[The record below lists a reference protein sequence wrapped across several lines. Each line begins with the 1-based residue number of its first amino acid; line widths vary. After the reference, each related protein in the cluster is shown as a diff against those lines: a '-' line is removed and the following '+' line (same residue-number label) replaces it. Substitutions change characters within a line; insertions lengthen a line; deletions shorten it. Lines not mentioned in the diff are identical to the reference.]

1 MLVNFK
7 QDNSPQHFVYSAI
20 MQKQRRINIDFNNAR
35 SRFSQRT
42 NEATLVV
49 GRKNGDDMSNSD
61 SYMKES
67 TNSLRIKNNDEKSIK
82 SSHLLNFGKRNEIK
96 GNVPKSQGKLDTS
109 PSNSEINNSS
119 GTFKPVTLT
128 VKFHESRTSPD
139 TVLVDSKLV
148 PGAKVGDV
156 GEVQCPFGSKKKFF
170 FKFKEFKKESTGTG
184 YDSKSIGVEKL
195 ASNDN
200 ESTTHDLANANG
212 NTGTLTSN
220 GLNTT
225 ESRTDPDF
233 VPPSNLDNTA
243 AHNLESTNSTSGI
256 ISILSGPIVT
266 TLDLKPRSQVLVRVR
281 AKELVQADTIEI
293 YVKDIHLSRGDMW
306 NISNAIV
313 DKCVHKNER
322 LSFINGSIRLSVSK
336 IYKNGHKFFSS
347 YIGKDTKVVFRSD
360 SARLIVF
367 IQISSE
373 MWHFEE
379 SGQQMFHKLV
389 NSFFPK
395 AFQKWK
401 DLGTHHLIT
410 IILFSSV
417 DLAGEKIRYLEGET
431 PPDKTDYYR
440 VVVDQVHI
448 LLWNEIMAT
457 LRLEFANFKRDI
469 YLHKNKHRDESHPQE
484 YLIQGSILP
493 SAKGSVLEAINLGMS
508 LVCDDF
514 KDSYLRQTT
523 NHFIMISPGTG
534 LFDVSYDML
543 IRTSKLMT
551 TVDST
556 VDIICLS
563 QPPLHIVPLVRYLD
577 NQNRLKHCI
586 PNWLDISFWSDS
598 SQAVH
603 QWLPK
608 CKIYE
613 LQMMGVM
620 ENELSTVTI
629 NDLDL
634 SNYRS
639 AVEAMESYD
648 QDVFVRTK
656 KDRKAASKVEK
667 SMAYNRLNEN
677 AKNRTIAIT
686 NHQNSMSAGIVDDVL
701 TPSELIITQNKSSPA
716 TCNAVGISTT
726 SKSNVSAFSS
736 LLSLS
741 KNTDVKTP
749 TFTAYNFVKKMISTP
764 ILKPSLSDA
773 ETKSLDTDNKGS
785 SDDLQTIDP
794 LTLSSS
800 SYISSELD
808 NSGKCPSNSARS
820 STSSAVTINRSSSSI
835 GQLSNPKI
843 MLESKKFARNK
854 RSSKSP
860 KKANKESARSRYLE
874 ERDSIL
880 NSYWT
885 NIENPSNTLT
895 AELLGKISYGRWR
908 FVFPPNVRRRAVKWI
923 SLSSPASLP
932 ILTTIFPTLTDFNQ
946 NYTFRIYDVLL
957 NQDIVNENQTSETLM
972 QSMISLRLSLGFQ
985 ICIGEKVE
993 KVEKH
998 RKPNGDSR
1006 MLIQFMN
1013 PGKFIGSR
1021 VYLSLGNEIHR
1032 ICCDFNSLIN
1042 VQVYKRITSTDE
1054 QLTLSNDKK
1063 YVEYIRT
1070 RYAEV
1075 YSPVTITNST
1085 NENLRNYNWN
1095 QLDQVLAGYDESIDK
1110 QKYHRMKFVV
1120 LPATVPENA
1129 FSLTNEKL
1137 TTEEIRLE
1145 GIRSLIMNIYKTRFR
1160 TNEEKKLNKRQEI
1173 SPEIYFYT
1181 GRLFDY
1187 LRNESNS
1194 LKKLYNTNS
1203 FIPDSILTS
1212 SNKGSFS
1219 KGQQFD
1225 KSIDPYKLVA
1235 ILQSHEGIP
1244 IIDRHWHLKFYRN
1257 CFLGMDLV
1265 DFLVE
1270 HFEDIETREEA
1281 VDYGNKLMSE
1291 KVFSHVVSTHNFLDG
1306 HYFYY
1311 LGKKFTENAAKLTK
1325 VDKESGS
1332 IEKDAKQEDG
1342 NRRRSTTAP
1351 DYRSQDPHNKAGDTN
1366 GELRQNKTV
1375 MLSKEVLCD
1384 LDPSGYSWQPEQI
1397 KVHYDIVHNPDHCF
1411 HLRIEWLN
1419 TTSKLIEDLINGW
1432 SKYCERYGLSLVEI
1446 PWEELFT
1453 LPIRNPLHSTIEI
1466 SLALNPWEDEEFRGL
1481 EKIYKKEKY
1490 YFHLYLLRKSSF
1502 MLDNRTANYFKNDD
1516 FDVVYSWGKP
1526 MFKYAQFI
1534 HSTGGYIAE
1543 LRNNGDFF
1551 LAPNNAHISR
1561 LNLNIGKLHNLGKS
1575 KAIYFDS
1582 QSVMLE
1588 FRSICTSKDKLRDIF
1603 REGVRSFEK
1612 DEGCEDFV

>member
-1 MLVNFK
+1 
-7 QDNSPQHFVYSAI
+7 
-20 MQKQRRINIDFNNAR
+20 MQKQRRINIDFTNAR

-49 GRKNGDDMSNSD
+49 GRKNGDDVISANSNNKTPNKSPRVGTIDDKLNKESDLNNAKKGTEINGTVLNNHGKSSD
-61 SYMKES
+61 SPNAE
-67 TNSLRIKNNDEKSIK
+67 NSN
-82 SSHLLNFGKRNEIK
+82 
-96 GNVPKSQGKLDTS
+96 
-109 PSNSEINNSS
+109 PSASY
-119 GTFKPVTLT
+119 KPVTLT

-139 TVLVDSKLV
+139 TVLIDAKLV
-148 PGAKVGDV
+148 PGAKVGDI
-156 GEVQCPFGSKKKFF
+156 GEVQCLLGSKKKFF
-170 FKFKEFKKESTGTG
+170 FKFKEFKRDTIGSTF
-184 YDSKSIGVEKL
+184 DSKSLGIEKL
-195 ASNDN
+195 PSNDN
-200 ESTTHDLANANG
+200 ELSTHDLG
-212 NTGTLTSN
+212 HTSGSTGTPAINPTSDFK
-220 GLNTT
+220 
-225 ESRTDPDF
+225 SDPDA
-233 VPPSNLDNTA
+233 NLSSSAENNTA
-243 AHNLESTNSTSGI
+243 QNVDSSNSANSI
-256 ISILSGPIVT
+256 VSILSGPIVA

-281 AKELVQADTIEI
+281 TKESVQADTVEL
-293 YVKDIHLSRGDMW
+293 YVKDIHLSRGNMW
-306 NISNAIV
+306 NISNLLV
-313 DKCVHKNER
+313 DRCIHKNEK

-336 IYKNGHKFFSS
+336 IYKNGLKFFSS
-347 YIGKDTKVVFRSD
+347 YIGKDTKIVFRSD

-401 DLGTHHLIT
+401 DLETHHLIT

-417 DLAGEKIRYLEGET
+417 DLEGEKIRYLEGET
-431 PPDKTDYYR
+431 PPNKTDYYR

-469 YLHKNKHRDESHPQE
+469 YLHKNKHIDENHPQE

-639 AVEAMESYD
+639 ALDAMESYD
-648 QDVFVRTK
+648 KDAFNSAVMK
-656 KDRKAASKVEK
+656 KDKKNGLRAKKIIG
-667 SMAYNRLNEN
+667 YNRSSESGTKNKTVTIINREN
-677 AKNRTIAIT
+677 SISVGSI
-686 NHQNSMSAGIVDDVL
+686 DDVL
-701 TPSELIITQNKSSPA
+701 KPSELIITQNKSSPA
-716 TCNAVGISTT
+716 TCNAVGVSTT

-749 TFTAYNFVKKMISTP
+749 TSTAYSFVKKMISTP
-764 ILKPSLSDA
+764 ILKPSLEDS
-773 ETKSLDTDNKGS
+773 EIKSASTDTSSNLDT
-785 SDDLQTIDP
+785 LQTIDP

-800 SYISSELD
+800 INSTGSEKYQ
-808 NSGKCPSNSARS
+808 NGSTRS
-820 STSSAVTINRSSSSI
+820 SASSTVPINKSGTSIS
-835 GQLSNPKI
+835 QLSNQNMVLRPKQYTG
-843 MLESKKFARNK
+843 SKRGGV
-854 RSSKSP
+854 KSP
-860 KKANKESARSRYLE
+860 KKVNKESNRAKYLE

-885 NIENPSNTLT
+885 NIENPSNSLT

-972 QSMISLRLSLGFQ
+972 QNMISLRLSLGFQ
-985 ICIGEKVE
+985 ICIGDKVE

-1013 PGKFIGSR
+1013 PGKYIGSR
-1021 VYLSLGNEIHR
+1021 IYLSLGNEIHR

-1054 QLTLSNDKK
+1054 QLTLSNDKQ

-1070 RYAEV
+1070 RYSEV

-1085 NENLRNYNWN
+1085 NENSRNYNWN
-1095 QLDQVLAGYDESIDK
+1095 QLDQILAGYDESIDK
-1110 QKYHRMKFVV
+1110 QKYHRMKFVI

-1145 GIRSLIMNIYKTRFR
+1145 GIRSLIMNIYKIRFR
-1160 TNEEKKLNKRQEI
+1160 TNEEKKINKRLEV

-1181 GRLFDY
+1181 GSLFEY
-1187 LRNESNS
+1187 LGNESNS
-1194 LKKLYNTNS
+1194 LKKLYGTNS
-1203 FIPDSILTS
+1203 FIPDSILSPSNRS
-1212 SNKGSFS
+1212 SNKT
-1219 KGQQFD
+1219 QQLN

-1235 ILQSHEGIP
+1235 ILQSNEGIP
-1244 IIDRHWHLKFYRN
+1244 IIDRHWHLTFYRN

-1265 DFLVE
+1265 DFLLE

-1291 KVFSHVVSTHNFLDG
+1291 KVFSHVVSKHNFLDG

-1311 LGKKFTENAAKLTK
+1311 LEKNFTENSAKFSV
-1325 VDKESGS
+1325 VDKEFGNA
-1332 IEKDAKQEDG
+1332 EKDGKKEIKTR
-1342 NRRRSTTAP
+1342 NRSNTT
-1351 DYRSQDPHNKAGDTN
+1351 QDSGIQSNDNNISEGDIN
-1366 GELRQNKTV
+1366 FQKDKTV

-1384 LDPSGYSWQPEQI
+1384 LDPSGYSWQPELI

-1466 SLALNPWEDEEFRGL
+1466 SLALNPWEDEEFKGL
-1481 EKIYKKEKY
+1481 DKIYKREKY

-1502 MLDNRTANYFKNDD
+1502 MLDNRTANFFKNDD

-1543 LRNNGDFF
+1543 LRTNGDFF

-1588 FRSICTSKDKLRDIF
+1588 FRSVCTSKDKLREIF
-1603 REGVRSFEK
+1603 REGIKSFEK
-1612 DEGCEDFV
+1612 DEEGENFV